1 MNNIPTFKEFNNKRL
16 VNETYDLL
24 EGSVSYEDLSDVLN
38 EGIFSFIKGIFINPG
53 KKKELR
59 KLGDQLFKTKVQ
71 IQKIEIEENDID
83 KAESELKSKDTNYTA
98 DPVLAVAV
106 NAEEKK
112 KKALQNKEGI
122 IIDQMDSIAGDN
134 ETLTKYV
141 KKVKLEIRIKA
152 NEATI
157 KLADD
162 EMERILKKIQKNDAK
177 EIKKLDKDLAQ
188 VK

>member
-1 MNNIPTFKEFNNKRL
+1 
-16 VNETYDLL
+16 
-24 EGSVSYEDLSDVLN
+24 
-38 EGIFSFIKGIFINPG
+38 
-53 KKKELR
+53 
-59 KLGDQLFKTKVQ
+59 
-71 IQKIEIEENDID
+71 
-83 KAESELKSKDTNYTA
+83 
-98 DPVLAVAV
+98 
-106 NAEEKK
+106 
-112 KKALQNKEGI
+112 
-122 IIDQMDSIAGDN
+122 MDSIAGDN